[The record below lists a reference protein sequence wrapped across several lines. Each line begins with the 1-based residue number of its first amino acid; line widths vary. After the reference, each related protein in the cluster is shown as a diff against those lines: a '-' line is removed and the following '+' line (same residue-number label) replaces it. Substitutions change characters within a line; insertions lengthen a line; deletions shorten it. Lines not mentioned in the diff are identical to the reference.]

1 MTIASI
7 PRCVILPVVF
17 CLLLQALPGFAQ
29 PVLTLT
35 PVITSGLTAPVD
47 VVNANDGTNRLFI
60 AERGGT
66 IKVFDAAYNP
76 LGTFLTVTGI
86 TAGGEQGLLSMAF
99 HPSYASNGYFFVYYT
114 NAAGDIELA
123 RYQVQTGNPNLA
135 DPASK
140 TVIMTIVKT
149 IPEASH
155 NGGKLIFGSDGY
167 LYFGVGDGGG
177 TGDPDNSAQDG
188 QTLLGK
194 MVRIDV
200 NSFATPPYY
209 TIPATNPYNSATD
222 TLHAIY
228 AFGLRNPWRWSFDR
242 TTGNMWLPDVGQD
255 EAEEVNY
262 RVAGSTGGVNY
273 GWRCYE
279 GTAAYNAS
287 GCLAP
292 ASYISPIFEYGH
304 DNTTGGFAITGGY
317 VYRGTLFPTLAGYYI
332 CADFISHNFWLI
344 RPNGPGWQV
353 TLQAG
358 LPGGIASFGESESGE
373 LYALALGGTL
383 YQIGTS
389 GSLPVTLLSLSAK
402 AYPGYNEIR
411 WQAARETDLQ
421 EYRVEYSSNG
431 KDWTQAGTAAPA
443 APNTNPS
450 YYFKHPTNTSGTLY
464 YRLKVI
470 DVDGRFTYSKLVSVE
485 TNPGK
490 SRELQLL
497 SSVNTN
503 GQLQVQL
510 NEPFASLQLFNMQG
524 KRLLTR
530 QLSPQTGIFR
540 LNISNFAKGMY
551 TVVASRTGKTVSK
564 TFLVP

>member
-1 MTIASI
+1 MTNVYFL
-7 PRCVILPVVF
+7 RCVILLVAF
-17 CLLLQALPGFAQ
+17 CLLLPGQPCSAQ
-29 PVLTLT
+29 PVITLT
-35 PVITSGLTAPVD
+35 PVITTGLTSPVD

-60 AERGGT
+60 VERGGT
-66 IKVFDAAYNP
+66 IKVFDATYNP

-99 HPSYASNGYFFVYYT
+99 HPNYASNGYFFVYYT
-114 NAAGDIELA
+114 NAAGDVELA
-123 RYQVQTGNPNLA
+123 RYQVQTGNANLA

-140 TVIMTIVKT
+140 TVILTIVKP
-149 IPEASH
+149 IPETSH
-155 NGGKLIFGSDGY
+155 NGGKLNFGSDGY

-255 EAEEVNY
+255 AAEEVNY
-262 RVAGSTGGVNY
+262 RTSGSTGGVNY

-279 GTAAYNAS
+279 GTSGYNTS

-292 ASYISPIFEYGH
+292 ASYITPIFEYGH
-304 DNTTGGFAITGGY
+304 DNATGGFAITGGY
-317 VYRGTLFPTLAGYYI
+317 VYRGTQFPTLAGYYI

-344 RPNGPGWQV
+344 HPNGPGWQA

-358 LPGGIASFGESESGE
+358 LPGGISSFGEAENGE

-383 YQIGTS
+383 YQVGTS
-389 GSLPVTLLSLSAK
+389 GSLPVTLLSLSAR
-402 AYPGYNEIR
+402 AHPGYNEIR
-411 WQAARETDLQ
+411 WQAAREADLQ
-421 EYRVEYSSNG
+421 EYSVEYSRNG
-431 KDWTQAGTAAPA
+431 NDWTQAGTLAPA
-443 APNTNPS
+443 ASNTDPS
-450 YYFKHPTNTSGTLY
+450 YYFKHPINISGTLY
-464 YRLKVI
+464 YRLKM
-470 DVDGRFTYSKLVSVE
+470 VDLDGSVTYSKLVSVE
-485 TNPGK
+485 TNPDKG
-490 SRELQLL
+490 RELQLYP
-497 SSVNTN
+497 SINTN

-510 NEPFASLQLFNMQG
+510 NEPFATLQVFNMQG
-524 KRLLTR
+524 KQLLAR
-530 QLSPQTGIFR
+530 DLQQQTGVIK
-540 LNISNFAKGMY
+540 LNISNFSKGMY
-551 TVVASRTGKTVSK
+551 TIVASRAGKTVSK
-564 TFLVP
+564 TFLVQ